1 MFLQLLIGGIAM
13 GLIYALIAIEYT
25 LIYNSCALLNFAHG
39 QLVMFGAYIFAG
51 TMVTSLG
58 MSFAAGW
65 IGTIILSGIIGVAL
79 ALSVFIPLKDVGKLY
94 AIIATLMFSM
104 MITDSVTL
112 LWGQYPFYLNGYLS
126 GIIRIGMIA
135 FPVVYFYIIAICAVV
150 VVLLLYFMN
159 KTKTGRAMKCVSEN
173 KGMAAMVGI
182 NVKKNMVITI
192 VLSVIICAVVGML
205 LAPLLSVTITMGS
218 TVSSKGFTAGV
229 LGGFGS
235 VPGAIIGGLIV
246 GVIENCAT
254 MYIPS
259 VYKDVISYVILFLVI
274 LIKPNGILGTARVK
288 MTGKPAVLEARREDE

>member
-1 MFLQLLIGGIAM
+1 
-13 GLIYALIAIEYT
+13 
-25 LIYNSCALLNFAHG
+25 
-39 QLVMFGAYIFAG
+39 
-51 TMVTSLG
+51 
-58 MSFAAGW
+58 
-65 IGTIILSGIIGVAL
+65 
-79 ALSVFIPLKDVGKLY
+79 
-94 AIIATLMFSM
+94 
-104 MITDSVTL
+104 
-112 LWGQYPFYLNGYLS
+112 
-126 GIIRIGMIA
+126 
-135 FPVVYFYIIAICAVV
+135 
-150 VVLLLYFMN
+150 MN

>member
-1 MFLQLLIGGIAM
+1 M

-235 VPGAIIGGLIV
+235 VPGFSHTAAA
-246 GVIENCAT
+246 E
-254 MYIPS
+254 PS
-259 VYKDVISYVILFLVI
+259 PVSPAKAW
-274 LIKPNGILGTARVK
+274 KRV
-288 MTGKPAVLEARREDE
+288 L